1 MIGWTSSWWRS
12 IWHEGLRPRSLAAS
26 VFAVACV
33 VAATVVR
40 KGLGLISPDSAV
52 FAPYYSATLVAALVG
67 GAEAGALAFGVGGLA
82 AYWLFVPPDWGVA
95 SFRLEQLVSLVLYCV
110 FSDHHLGRGKLS
122 RSLAAASERGGDAA
136 DDRRAD
142 EPTPALSKQD
152 AVFFRKNENTLTGR
166 GRSCCGSG
174 MQVPAAHGSP
184 DPVGVVLCRR
194 LLRDQV
200 A

>member
-1 MIGWTSSWWRS
+1 MPKGAGMARRAASAVVGGVGVCGGMRGGRDGRAQRSWADKPGQRCLRSVLFRYVGRRIGRGSRS
-12 IWHEGLRPRSLAAS
+12 RCLGLRCGRACRLLAFRTARLGR
-26 VFAVACV
+26 CV
-33 VAATVVR
+33 
-40 KGLGLISPDSAV
+40 IQ
-52 FAPYYSATLVAALVG
+52 
-67 GAEAGALAFGVGGLA
+67 AGATG
-82 AYWLFVPPDWGVA
+82 
-95 SFRLEQLVSLVLYCV
+95 QLGSVWRV

-166 GRSCCGSG
+166 GGSCCGSG